1 MPTLA
6 SIPTLPSNGLIS
18 VSSFKRSLTTGI
30 NLARISFSPSSSISI
45 GTHAASLSSK
55 PAKKIPIK
63 STKGPSI
70 PSASNQTHIRLAEA
84 PKRVLIS
91 VASST
96 PSSQLSFSGVPSSHP
111 PTSIIPFPLAS

>member
-6 SIPTLPSNGLIS
+6 CIPTSPSSGLMS

-30 NLARISFSPSSSISI
+30 NLARISFSPSSSTSI
-45 GTHAASLSSK
+45 GTHAISLSSK
-55 PAKKIPIK
+55 LFKIVSIK
-63 STKGPSI
+63 PTRSPGS
-70 PSASNQTHIRLAEA
+70 SSDSNQTYIRLAEA
-84 PKRVLIS
+84 PNKVLIS

-96 PSSQLSFSGVPSSHP
+96 PSSQLSFSGVPSSQP